1 MQEKARPSLK
11 EMSGEKEVAPQLE
24 LNEIVINGNEGNY
37 YYVHK
42 KKGLIEV
49 EEGVKGYEKDNLGP
63 AIEVTFL
70 RIRRKLRQYIKGQKP
85 LSTQEHTSS
94 ADMLTLFGGE
104 KVIRGTNDELRKQFQ
119 GLRTVQIVY
128 CLYKG
133 ELVRLVIKGA
143 SLGSEVKAKNVH
155 DFYSY
160 VSSFKKNGADDHFY
174 EHITILSNVKERS
187 PMGSYFAMNYERG
200 RKLEADE
207 MVAVEENMGIVY
219 DYVQALDL
227 FFKTKE
233 VTKIAQSQKETEDM
247 PTVEYP
253 EDDINTE
260 DIPF

>member
-1 MQEKARPSLK
+1 MENTKRPSLK

-42 KKGLIEV
+42 KKGLIEIDG
-49 EEGVKGYEKDNLGP
+49 EKGYEKENLGP
-63 AIEVTFL
+63 AIEVVFL
-70 RIRRKLRQYIKGQKP
+70 RIRRKLRQYVKGQKP
-85 LSTQEHTSS
+85 LSTNEHTSS

-104 KVIRGTNDELRKQFQ
+104 KVIRGSNDELRKQFQ

-128 CLYKG
+128 CLFKG
-133 ELVRLVIKGA
+133 ELVRLVVKGA
-143 SLGSEVKAKNVH
+143 SLGSEVKAKDVH

-174 EHITILSNVKERS
+174 EHVTILSNVKEKS
-187 PMGSYFAMNYERG
+187 PMGNYYAMNYERG
-200 RKLEADE
+200 RKLAEDE
-207 MVAVEENMGIVY
+207 MVAVEENMGVVY

-233 VTKIAQSQKETEDM
+233 VTKIAQSQKETEDI

-253 EDDINTE
+253 EDEISVG

>member
-1 MQEKARPSLK
+1 METKRPSLK

-42 KKGLIEV
+42 KKGLIDI

-104 KVIRGTNDELRKQFQ
+104 KVVRGTNDELRKQYQ
-119 GLRTVQIVY
+119 GLRTVQVVY
-128 CLYKG
+128 CLYNG
-133 ELVRLVIKGA
+133 ELVRLTVKGA
-143 SLGSEVKAKNVH
+143 SLGSEVKAKEVH

-200 RKLEADE
+200 RKLETDE
-207 MVAVEENMGIVY
+207 MELVEQNMGTVY
-219 DYVQALDL
+219 DYVQSLDL
-227 FFKTKE
+227 FYKTKE
-233 VTKIAQSQKETEDM
+233 VTKIAQTAKETEEI
-247 PTVEYP
+247 PTIEYP
-253 EDDINTE
+253 DDDIDPNG
-260 DIPF
+260 IPF